1 MGFHLSVP
9 PVFDPPLE
17 SPLRQRSGSPQMKP
31 TVGRRCD
38 LR

>member
-1 MGFHLSVP
+1 MVFLLSVP
-9 PVFDPPLE
+9 LDFTPAPE
-17 SPLRQRSGSPQMKP
+17 SPLRQRSGSPQIKP